1 MSASDSLQ
9 YAHRR
14 LPQSTFTD
22 VDLNASVFDDVNLR
36 AARFENVALTGAVF
50 HNVCLGSV
58 TIDDANLEGLKINGV
73 LVTDLFKVY
82 NQYGPQSA
90 AGTAA

>member
-1 MSASDSLQ
+1 MSSSDSLQ
-9 YAHRR
+9 SAHRR

-36 AARFENVALTGAVF
+36 AARFENVAFTGAVF

-58 TIDDANLEGLKINGV
+58 TIDDANIEGLRINGV
-73 LVTDLFKVY
+73 LVTDLFRAY
-82 NQYGPQSA
+82 NQNGAQCA
-90 AGTAA
+90 